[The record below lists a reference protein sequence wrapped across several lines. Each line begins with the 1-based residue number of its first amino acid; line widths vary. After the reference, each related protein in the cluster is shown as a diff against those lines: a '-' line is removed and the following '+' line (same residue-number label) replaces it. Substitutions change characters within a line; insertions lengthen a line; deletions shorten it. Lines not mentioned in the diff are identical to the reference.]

1 MPTGSRAGDLRYAR
15 PSVMERVLPA
25 PGLRAACRVGR
36 SAIVALAAFLCLE
49 VPFGA
54 SSQQTLLS
62 SGASV
67 PSDIPYTDALSI
79 LEAIPRA
86 QLPPELQSKA
96 PSELAPDWP
105 AWVSARDRDIR
116 ARLAA
121 GDEASVLNLALFGT
135 MFTDRPPLT
144 ERDIAATGGGKERRQ
159 DVPGDR
165 ATADAVGSRIE
176 DFIDALLS
184 PGGNE
189 RLEFARVVAGRQS
202 IDLTAT
208 DARRRLRQWLAAGT
222 ARVITEYGSQADL
235 VRGQAVSDASRSTL
249 FHDRGLSSDTSIYP
263 GFGVEQTLAVL
274 LTNGMLAAGSVRRVG
289 IVGPGLDFVDKRQGT
304 DFYPVQ
310 TIQPFAV
317 VDSVLRLGLAERG
330 QFRVTTF
337 DVSPRINHHL
347 EAARRRAEGGEA
359 YVLNLPR
366 RLDLFPWSRY
376 LVAYWEQLGDRIGTA
391 APPVP
396 VPPGTSDLV
405 RMRAVRVRPD
415 VVRAIVPEDLDI
427 VLQRLEPLAAAD
439 LFDLIVATN
448 VLVYYDVFQQS
459 LALANVAAMLRP
471 DGLFLSNQAVEPL
484 GGIPMES
491 VGHVDIPMEDLLTP
505 TSVSH
510 STGDRFFV
518 YRRR

>member
-1 MPTGSRAGDLRYAR
+1 MTL
-15 PSVMERVLPA
+15 
-25 PGLRAACRVGR
+25 CVGR
-36 SAIVALAAFLCLE
+36 SAIVALATFLAAFLCLE
-49 VPFGA
+49 IPFGA
-54 SSQQTLLS
+54 FSQQTLPS
-62 SGASV
+62 SVTSV
-67 PSDIPYTDALSI
+67 PSNIPYAAARSI

-86 QLPPELQSKA
+86 RLPAELQSKA

-121 GDEASVLNLALFGT
+121 GDEDSVLNLVLFGT
-135 MFTDRPPLT
+135 TFTERPPIT
-144 ERDIAATGGGKERRQ
+144 ERDIAA
-159 DVPGDR
+159 R
-165 ATADAVGSRIE
+165 ATTDAVRSRIE
-176 DFIDALLS
+176 DLIDALSS

-189 RLEFARVVAGRQS
+189 RLEFARLVAGKRS
-202 IDLTAT
+202 IDFAAT
-208 DARRRLRQWLAAGT
+208 DARRRLREWLAAGT
-222 ARVITEYGSQADL
+222 TRVIAEYGRQADL
-235 VRGQAVSDASRSTL
+235 VRGQAVSDVSRSTL
-249 FHDRGLSSDTSIYP
+249 FRDRGLSSDTSIYP

-274 LTNGMLAAGSVRRVG
+274 LRNGLLAAGSVRRVA

-317 VDSVLRLGLAERG
+317 VDSVLRMGLAERG
-330 QFRVTTF
+330 QVRVTTF

-347 EAARRRAEGGEA
+347 EAARRRAEAGEA

-391 APPVP
+391 ARPVA
-396 VPPGTSDLV
+396 VPPGTADRV

-415 VVRAIVPEDLDI
+415 VVQAIAPEDLDI
-427 VLQRLEPLAAAD
+427 VLQRMEPLAADD

-448 VLVYYDVFQQS
+448 VLVYYDVFEQS

-471 DGLFLSNQAVEPL
+471 GGVFLSNQAVEPL

-491 VGHVDIPMEDLLTP
+491 LGHVDIPMEDLPASTD
-505 TSVSH
+505 VSQ
-510 STGDRFFV
+510 STGDRFFL

>member
-1 MPTGSRAGDLRYAR
+1 VVSSNRR
-15 PSVMERVLPA
+15 
-25 PGLRAACRVGR
+25 PGLVFQDPACRP
-36 SAIVALAAFLCLE
+36 AILALAAFLCLE
-49 VPFGA
+49 IPFGA
-54 SSQQTLLS
+54 SSQQTLRS

-67 PSDIPYTDALSI
+67 PSNIPYAAARSI

-96 PSELAPDWP
+96 PSELASDWP
-105 AWVSARDRDIR
+105 AWVSAHDRHIR
-116 ARLAA
+116 TRLAA
-121 GDEASVLNLALFGT
+121 GDEDSVLNLVLFGT
-135 MFTDRPPLT
+135 TFTDRPPLT
-144 ERDIAATGGGKERRQ
+144 ERDIAAAGGAKERRQ

-165 ATADAVGSRIE
+165 PTTDAVRSRIE
-176 DFIDALLS
+176 DFIDALSS

-189 RLEFARVVAGRQS
+189 RLEFARVVAGQRS
-202 IDLTAT
+202 IDFAAT
-208 DARRRLRQWLAAGT
+208 DARRRLREWLAAGT
-222 ARVITEYGSQADL
+222 ARVIAEYGSQADL
-235 VRGQAVSDASRSTL
+235 VREQAVSDVSRSTL
-249 FHDRGLSSDTSIYP
+249 FQDRGLSSDTSIYP

-274 LTNGMLAAGSVRRVG
+274 LTNGMLAAGSVRRIG

-330 QFRVTTF
+330 QVRVTTF

-347 EAARRRAEGGEA
+347 EAARRRAEAGEA

-391 APPVP
+391 APPAA
-396 VPPGTSDLV
+396 VPPGTAGVV

-415 VVRAIVPEDLDI
+415 VVQAIAPEDLDI
-427 VLQRLEPLAAAD
+427 VLQRMEPLAAGD

-448 VLVYYDVFQQS
+448 VLVYYDVFEQS

-471 DGLFLSNQAVEPL
+471 GGVFLSNQAVEPL

-491 VGHVDIPMEDLLTP
+491 LGHVDIPMQDLPASTD
-505 TSVSH
+505 VSR
-510 STGDRFFV
+510 STGDRFFL